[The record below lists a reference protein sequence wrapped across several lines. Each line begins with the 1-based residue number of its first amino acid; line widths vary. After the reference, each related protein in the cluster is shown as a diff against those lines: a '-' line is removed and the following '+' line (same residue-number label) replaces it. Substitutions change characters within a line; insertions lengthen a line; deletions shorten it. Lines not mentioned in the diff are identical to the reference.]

1 MITAHNSD
9 TGADRAEGPGRSQV
23 DKNIVYDI
31 GPVSPDVE
39 IKRQGWLQLQVK
51 FWSKYHAKVRGG
63 KGCGDWTGEK

>member
-1 MITAHNSD
+1 M
-9 TGADRAEGPGRSQV
+9 

-63 KGCGDWTGEK
+63 KGWCDWTGEK